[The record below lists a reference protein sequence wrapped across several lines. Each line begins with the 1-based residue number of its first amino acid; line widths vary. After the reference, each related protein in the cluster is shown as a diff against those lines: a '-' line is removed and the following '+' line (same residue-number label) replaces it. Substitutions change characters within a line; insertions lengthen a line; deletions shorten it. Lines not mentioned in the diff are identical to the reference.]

1 MEAAGV
7 TAAAGDCKLKANRN
21 PQLCSHDTLGLGR
34 DPSVSRCVL
43 PVPLPLRIS
52 ITSPFLRGARARVR
66 GGFGGESEPECRHE
80 RIGALDFGRRGGVL
94 ELHTTPDFVM
104 KHHFSQLIWIMH
116 FLTVPS
122 S

>member
-43 PVPLPLRIS
+43 YNPCHSRYV
-52 ITSPFLRGARARVR
+52 SPSHLHFSEARARVR
-66 GGFGGESEPECRHE
+66 GDLAVRASQNADTKGLGLWTLEGGEGC
-80 RIGALDFGRRGGVL
+80 
-94 ELHTTPDFVM
+94 
-104 KHHFSQLIWIMH
+104 
-116 FLTVPS
+116 
-122 S
+122 